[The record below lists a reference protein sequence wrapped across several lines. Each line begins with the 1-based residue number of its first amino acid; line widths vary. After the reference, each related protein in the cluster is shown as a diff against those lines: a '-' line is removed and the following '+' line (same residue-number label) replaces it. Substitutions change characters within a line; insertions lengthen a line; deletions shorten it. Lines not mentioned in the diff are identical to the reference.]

1 MRTTR
6 PTHKLPERRRFNLR
20 CPHQENRR
28 RRKTNASP
36 TRVQIWVP
44 ARRVPHT
51 HSNYD
56 ANRRFK
62 LRRPHHRYHTH
73 KNLPKRRR
81 TRVQFWLLAPLL
93 RHTQIDDSS
102 HEGSN
107 CNAQPRVPRTTKNA
121 SPMRVQI
128 PAPTLSVP
136 TTKADFTPDLSEQL
150 TIDP

>member
-1 MRTTR
+1 LNR
-6 PTHKLPERRRFNLR
+6 LLEDRF
-20 CPHQENRR
+20 RR
-28 RRKTNASP
+28 RR
-36 TRVQIWVP
+36 R

-107 CNAQPRVPRTTKNA
+107 CNAQTRVPRTTKNA

-136 TTKADFTPDLSEQL
+136 TTKADFTPDLSERLSLLQERL
-150 TIDP
+150 TRDKRYIRFYRIHDVHLLQRRKKKK